1 MLKVIAKSLNLEEES
16 FYNQFG
22 EEEGIMFSRFNYYP
36 PCPSPDQVF
45 GLKPHSDVTLIT
57 ILLPDTEVHGLQVL
71 KDDQW
76 FKVPIVPDAF
86 FINVGDQLE
95 IMSNGILKSVVHK
108 VVIDKQRERM
118 SVAVASSPPPDK
130 EIGPVSELIDEERPQ
145 LYKNVKNYL
154 ATFLQ
159 YIARSERAI
168 DAMKI

>member
-1 MLKVIAKSLNLEEES
+1 
-16 FYNQFG
+16 
-22 EEEGIMFSRFNYYP
+22 
-36 PCPSPDQVF
+36 
-45 GLKPHSDVTLIT
+45 
-57 ILLPDTEVHGLQVL
+57 
-71 KDDQW
+71 
-76 FKVPIVPDAF
+76 
-86 FINVGDQLE
+86 
-95 IMSNGILKSVVHK
+95 MSNGILKSVVHK

>member
-1 MLKVIAKSLNLEEES
+1 MEMTQFLKVNLLTGMIGCTSKSTLLISGMLN
-16 FYNQFG
+16 
-22 EEEGIMFSRFNYYP
+22 
-36 PCPSPDQVF
+36 F
-45 GLKPHSDVTLIT
+45 GLKFHLSS
-57 ILLPDTEVHGLQVL
+57 DTEVHGLQVL